1 MKRITLK
8 LPEVKMEPE
17 TRPQKCPY
25 CGSSILSAWGKA
37 FKRVRDPFLGK
48 VVVHRYLCTR
58 CRRSFRHYPEGVS
71 RADQTQRMIVL
82 AALMWGLGLSLRNV
96 AYILRLLQI
105 PLSMVTVW
113 RDVQAVGEEIRQQPR
128 WRGKVLAV
136 DGAGVRVRGCS
147 RGVVIAICGLG
158 GIPVRVKKRNCAPG

>member
-1 MKRITLK
+1 
-8 LPEVKMEPE
+8 
-17 TRPQKCPY
+17 
-25 CGSSILSAWGKA
+25 
-37 FKRVRDPFLGK
+37 
-48 VVVHRYLCTR
+48 
-58 CRRSFRHYPEGVS
+58 
-71 RADQTQRMIVL
+71 MIVL